1 MNPTNTP
8 PNPTTNPGAPEPAL
22 SLPKGLA
29 SETWVSTNLPGD
41 HIPDD
46 QLRRAFRTYAAA
58 LSADHTPPP
67 AAAVLF
73 RAERRR
79 RRLAIQRAERPLL
92 IMQTLG
98 VLSAIFA
105 AGWLLYRFA
114 PRTFPSLN
122 TTTLALAIA
131 CTALV
136 IAGSW
141 AMLHA
146 SRRPSA

>member
-1 MNPTNTP
+1 MTPTNPTPNPTNITP
-8 PNPTTNPGAPEPAL
+8 T
-22 SLPKGLA
+22 
-29 SETWVSTNLPGD
+29 
-41 HIPDD
+41 DD
-46 QLRRAFRTYAAA
+46 QLRHSFRTYAAH
-58 LSADHTPPP
+58 LSDEHTPPP

-98 VLSAIFA
+98 VLSAVCA
-105 AGWLLYRFA
+105 AVWLLYRFA
-114 PRTFPSLN
+114 PHTLPTLN
-122 TTTLALAIA
+122 PTTLALAIA

-136 IAGSW
+136 LAGCW

>member
-8 PNPTTNPGAPEPAL
+8 TNTPPEPGAP
-22 SLPKGLA
+22 GLA
-29 SETWVSTNLPGD
+29 SETWVSTKL
-41 HIPDD
+41 PDD

-58 LSADHTPPP
+58 LSDAHTLPP
-67 AAAVLF
+67 AAAILF

-98 VLSAIFA
+98 TFSAIA
-105 AGWLLYRFA
+105 AAAWLLYRFA
-114 PRTFPSLN
+114 PRTLPTLN
-122 TTTLALAIA
+122 TTTLALTVA

-136 IAGSW
+136 LAGCW

-146 SRRPSA
+146 SSRPSA

>member
-1 MNPTNTP
+1 MSLNHQSPNTTTPT
-8 PNPTTNPGAPEPAL
+8 
-22 SLPKGLA
+22 
-29 SETWVSTNLPGD
+29 
-41 HIPDD
+41 DD
-46 QLRRAFRTYAAA
+46 NLRRALRAHAAT

-67 AAAVLF
+67 AAAILF

-79 RRLAIQRAERPLL
+79 RRAAIQRAERPLL

-105 AGWLLYRFA
+105 AAWILYRFT
-114 PRTFPSLN
+114 PHTLPTLN
-122 TTTLALAIA
+122 PTTLALAIA
-131 CTALV
+131 CATLV
-136 IAGSW
+136 LAGCW

>member
-1 MNPTNTP
+1 MTPTD
-8 PNPTTNPGAPEPAL
+8 PTACPATNPGAPC
-22 SLPKGLA
+22 LA
-29 SETWVSTNLPGD
+29 SETWVPTNLPAD
-41 HIPDD
+41 HLPDEHLPDD

-67 AAAVLF
+67 AAAILF

-79 RRLAIQRAERPLL
+79 RRLAIERAERPLL
-92 IMQTLG
+92 IMQALG

-114 PRTFPSLN
+114 PRTLPTLN

-146 SRRPSA
+146 SRNPSA